1 MSRLEERRAFLKRL
15 SKNLEQ
21 IDKKTLLT
29 HLLEEAD
36 GYEAFVGLLQRLDE
50 GILLVSEQGEVELM
64 NDSARKM
71 LGLKLSPS
79 QPFWDEIEDAD
90 LKSFFE
96 RQLQPI
102 RSEVVQIVRVLSPQ
116 ERNFKIHIHPR
127 VLAKPARHLIS
138 VTDLTHSLLPE
149 VERMARRR
157 FEALIRLTGGLA
169 HEIGNPLNAMSLH
182 TEILKK
188 QIEKVSDPKKDYL
201 LDTVQII
208 KDEIGRLDRI
218 VRNFLKTTR
227 RTPLRFQML
236 NLSTII
242 QDVLRMMKPSLEE
255 HDVRIEISIPERV
268 DFFLD
273 EERMRSL
280 FMNLIQNAMEAMSQG
295 GNLTIQVAVKGQ
307 TAKIVVEDTGKGIAE
322 QDLPHIFEAYFTT
335 KEHGS
340 GLGLMFVYD
349 AVHDHGGK
357 VDVNSRPG
365 KGTRFEITLPL
376 RRSNLQIQ
384 HASSQATGDE

>member
-15 SKNLEQ
+15 SKNLDH

-29 HLLEEAD
+29 HLWDESD
-36 GYEAFVGLLQRLDE
+36 GYESLVGLLQLLDE
-50 GILLVSEQGEVELM
+50 GILIVSDQGEVELM
-64 NDSARKM
+64 NSSAQKI
-71 LGLKLSPS
+71 LGLSAKPG
-79 QPFWDEIEDAD
+79 QPFWADLEDLD

-96 RQLQPI
+96 QQLKRVHSDVLQT
-102 RSEVVQIVRVLSPQ
+102 VRVLSPQ
-116 ERNFKIHIHPR
+116 ERNLKIHIHPK
-127 VLAKPARHLIS
+127 VLGKPARHLIS
-138 VTDLTHSLLPE
+138 ITDLTHSLLPE

-182 TEILKK
+182 SEILKK
-188 QIEKVSDPKKDYL
+188 QIEKLTDSSKDRL
-201 LDTVQII
+201 QDTVQII
-208 KDEIGRLDRI
+208 QDEIRRLDRI

-236 NLSTII
+236 NLSGII
-242 QDVLRMMKPSLEE
+242 QDVLRVMKPSLEE
-255 HDVRIEISIPERV
+255 HDIRLEVSIPDRV
-268 DFFLD
+268 EFFLD

-280 FMNLIQNAMEAMSQG
+280 FMNLIQNAIEAMPDG
-295 GNLTIQVAVKGQ
+295 GCLTIQVSAKGQ
-307 TAKIVVEDTGKGIAE
+307 TARIQIQDTGKGIDA

-349 AVHDHGGK
+349 AIHDHGGK
-357 VDVNSRPG
+357 INVQSRLG
-365 KGTRFEITLPL
+365 KGTCFEMTLPL
-376 RRSNLQIQ
+376 RRSNLQIHHTANQ
-384 HASSQATGDE
+384 TTGD